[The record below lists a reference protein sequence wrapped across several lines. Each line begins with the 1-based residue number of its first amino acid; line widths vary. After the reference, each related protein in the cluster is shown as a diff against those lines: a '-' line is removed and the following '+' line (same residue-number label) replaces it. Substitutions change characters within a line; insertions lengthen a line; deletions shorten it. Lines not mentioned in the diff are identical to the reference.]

1 MLMFSADIFEIAAHV
16 ICSLCASFTRV
27 FLSLTE
33 HSLLLHL
40 GSIQLKIHASAP
52 NDKFSSSYFPSIDM
66 VPVVFKTAD
75 GTATVLMASDCSMAD
90 IQRRFAEEIC
100 RRSRLSQAAKGHRVS
115 KADTA
120 AAAAEIASEI
130 VITCD
135 GRVLR
140 EGTLADAC
148 WSAGATI
155 GVSMPQAGGMFSCVP
170 TCLRRAPED
179 VMGENATQERNEAG
193 GVRSGRSIDR
203 AGINRIVRDVAQ
215 KAAKSSKAWRQKTS
229 GGFFRAKIVT
239 SHSLRSAFMNRVDP
253 NDQTS
258 AEIFPG
264 KAPFHPYD
272 WYPLSYSAHRHGLL
286 FVFFQP

>member
-40 GSIQLKIHASAP
+40 GSIQLKIHSSAP

-148 WSAGATI
+148 WSGATI
-155 GVSMPQAGGMFSCVP
+155 GVSLPQAGGMLQHS
-170 TCLRRAPED
+170 
-179 VMGENATQERNEAG
+179 G
-193 GVRSGRSIDR
+193 GVRRSGRSLDR
-203 AGINRIVRDVAQ
+203 AGIDCIVRDVAQ
-215 KAAKSSKAWRQKTS
+215 RAARSSEAWRKKNN
-229 GGFFRAKIVT
+229 GGMTVT

-253 NDQTS
+253 DDEPS
-258 AEIFPG
+258 AENPEIFPG
-264 KAPFHPYD
+264 EAPFHPFD
-272 WYPLSYSAHRHGLL
+272 RYP
-286 FVFFQP
+286 V